1 LSPWLLLGLAIVV
14 EVIGAAALRDSH
26 GFTRPGPSAVMV
38 VAYAATFYLMSLIL
52 KQLPLG
58 VAYAVWSGVGTLF
71 TALLGW
77 TFYREAFNWTG
88 LAGIVFIIVGVI
100 FLNLSTSGKGL

>member
-1 LSPWLLLGLAIVV
+1 MNPWLLLSLAIVV

-58 VAYAVWSGVGTLF
+58 VAYAVWSGVGTLL

-77 TFYREAFNWTG
+77 TYYREAFNWTG
-88 LAGIVFIIVGVI
+88 LAGIMFIIVGVI
-100 FLNLSTSGKGL
+100 FLNASTTGKGL